1 MRAMAIQRRQI
12 LFLVRFAVLSIIFY
26 IPITIP
32 ALSRVT
38 VEPFTRGLTSASAMV
53 LNMLG
58 QQVQTAGTIIRGG
71 GFGVDIKNGCNAVE
85 AVAFLAAAVLAFEA
99 PLKLR
104 IVGAIAGSIILEV
117 LNVIRIVTLYL
128 LGRYHRAFA
137 IAFIILLLLHPIG
150 LFVSIESTYA
160 NQLSDW
166 SDQHYGD
173 TAAHI
178 WINVEVF
185 YRLIGMFGVA
195 FAVWWIGSD
204 PGRRTSSS

>member
-1 MRAMAIQRRQI
+1 MAIQRRQI

-38 VEPFTRGLTSASAMV
+38 VEPFTRGLTSASAAV

-104 IVGAIAGSIILEV
+104 IVGAIVVGA
-117 LNVIRIVTLYL
+117 
-128 LGRYHRAFA
+128 
-137 IAFIILLLLHPIG
+137 P
-150 LFVSIESTYA
+150 
-160 NQLSDW
+160 QD
-166 SDQHYGD
+166 D
-173 TAAHI
+173 
-178 WINVEVF
+178 
-185 YRLIGMFGVA
+185 
-195 FAVWWIGSD
+195 AVDD
-204 PGRRTSSS
+204 PGRGAAQRRVHQRHRRPEDHRRSDGDRIAAKVML

>member
-38 VEPFTRGLTSASAMV
+38 VEPFTRGLTSASAAV

-58 QQVQTAGTIIRGG
+58 QQVLTAGTIIRGG

-128 LGRYHRAFA
+128 LGRYHRN
-137 IAFIILLLLHPIG
+137 
-150 LFVSIESTYA
+150 LFDMFHLAVWQS
-160 NQLSDW
+160 
-166 SDQHYGD
+166 
-173 TAAHI
+173 
-178 WINVEVF
+178 V
-185 YRLIGMFGVA
+185 MFGAAVLIFLIWTSRATRHAVA
-195 FAVWWIGSD
+195 N
-204 PGRRTSSS
+204 R